1 VELLDLFPTLVELCG
16 LTEADGLEG
25 ASLVAVL
32 RDPTAHV
39 KKAALTQFPRPA
51 YYDRETSMTPQAMG
65 CSVRTDLVRYTE
77 WRDWKTGAV
86 IAREL
91 YDARRDPTEMHN
103 DVDLPELADAQA
115 DAAARLHQQFPAA
128 AH

>member
-1 VELLDLFPTLVELCG
+1 MELLDLFPTLVELCG
-16 LTEADGLEG
+16 LTEPDGPEG

-39 KKAALTQFPRPA
+39 KKAAFTQFPRPA
-51 YYDRETSMTPQAMG
+51 YYDREPSATPRAMG

-91 YDARRDPTEMHN
+91 YDARRDPAEMHN

-128 AH
+128 AR